1 MPLTDAAIRNAKP
14 AEKPLKLTDGAG
26 LYLEVTPAGGKHWR
40 YRFRLAG
47 RVRIPIVRDRSVQF
61 DVITSSDSY

>member
-47 RVRIPIVRDRSVQF
+47 RENLFAMRIPTHRDRPF
-61 DVITSSDSY
+61 REGCDR